1 MESTILSV
9 HSPLILTS
17 HVYLQ
22 SIAGLIENLLSLSPS
37 IATSILSSKS
47 PLVQFLLKR
56 IGADKAPAEQD
67 QNRYYAGE
75 LLSILLS
82 IEVDGVKDARAR
94 LAENVDGLL
103 RVLSV
108 RPSPFIPNIQTN
120 ELNRR
125 CTGDEIL
132 RAQMS

>member
-1 MESTILSV
+1 M
-9 HSPLILTS
+9 
-17 HVYLQ
+17 
-22 SIAGLIENLLSLSPS
+22 IENLLSLSPP
-37 IATSILSSKS
+37 IATSILSAKS
-47 PLVQFLLKR
+47 PLIPFLLKR

-94 LAENVDGLL
+94 LAGDVDALL

-108 RPSPFIPNIQTN
+108 STS
-120 ELNRR
+120 L
-125 CTGDEIL
+125 
-132 RAQMS
+132 S